1 MSAVP
6 PFYALSTICKKINV
20 QFTVFYYDL
29 TSIAS
34 ITPILIKLNKK
45 SWSQTLEQAVK
56 LSFGDCFRP
65 QR

>member
-20 QFTVFYYDL
+20 QFTVFHYDL
-29 TSIAS
+29 TSIAF

-56 LSFGDCFRP
+56 LSCGDCFRP